1 LLLTKFEEQM
11 YHELREKQI
20 AVIDNGFFDIRF
32 YKAYASLLQPIHRE
46 IANIKDDL
54 EETLKLDHKQLQTPR
69 SSES

>member
-1 LLLTKFEEQM
+1 LTKFEEQM

-46 IANIKDDL
+46 IANIKDEL
-54 EETLKLDHKQLQTPR
+54 QETLKSDQKQLQTPG
-69 SSES
+69 STSES